1 MGVSGITG
9 ASAAEAAFL
18 AAQKQF
24 DIAAQENVEDFET
37 VFQSAIGMVNET
49 NDLHNDA
56 ESAMIQFVMGQSENT
71 HDLLI
76 AQSKANISLQYT
88 VAVKDK
94 LLDAYREIMQM
105 QI

>member
-1 MGVSGITG
+1 MAISNVAGVSESTF
-9 ASAAEAAFL
+9 EAAQERFR
-18 AAQKQF
+18 
-24 DIAAQENVEDFET
+24 IAAQEYDEDFET
-37 VFQSAIGMVNET
+37 VLQSAIGMVDET
-49 NDLHNDA
+49 NALHNQA
-56 ESAMIQFVMGQSENT
+56 ESAMMQFALGESENT

-94 LLDAYREIMQM
+94 ILEAYREIMQM

>member
-1 MGVSGITG
+1 MAISNVTGVSESTF
-9 ASAAEAAFL
+9 EAAQERFR
-18 AAQKQF
+18 
-24 DIAAQENVEDFET
+24 IAAQEYDEDFET
-37 VFQSAIGMVNET
+37 VLQSAIGMVDET
-49 NDLHNDA
+49 NALHNQA
-56 ESAMIQFVMGQSENT
+56 ESAMMQFALGESENT

-94 LLDAYREIMQM
+94 ILEAYREIMQM

>member
-56 ESAMIQFVMGQSENT
+56 ESTMIQFAMGQSENT

>member
-56 ESAMIQFVMGQSENT
+56 ESAMIQFAMGQSENT